1 MLKPSG
7 PYFLLSKATPWNKHN
22 EKSRFLNSSVCK
34 IKKKWILF
42 YCWKLWFIAKNLL
55 PNMVTGEMAF
65 RLSISSWYSLLML
78 SSHTKNL
85 SFSGVK
91 KLVKSEGDPIIC
103 FTRLQILSLWS
114 ISSPGT
120 VIHLSLLQITHKTS
134 RKRLIVKGN
143 PYHQKTL
150 KNTCK

>member
-78 SSHTKNL
+78 SNHTK
-85 SFSGVK
+85 K
-91 KLVKSEGDPIIC
+91 
-103 FTRLQILSLWS
+103 
-114 ISSPGT
+114 
-120 VIHLSLLQITHKTS
+120 SLLF
-134 RKRLIVKGN
+134 RGEE
-143 PYHQKTL
+143 
-150 KNTCK
+150 TCKKRRRPYYLLHKITNFVFMINFIPWDSNSFVASTNYS